1 MDHLR
6 GGSAANGPS
15 FPPPVATSSGLAT
28 IAVNPTAAI
37 VGNSGSGTTEYK
49 MISQSAPSS
58 PTANVTL
65 PDGQKIIGRLF
76 FDAPSHLY
84 EGVSVRRPVGPFRVI
99 FRRVLGA
106 SCAVYPASFFE

>member
-6 GGSAANGPS
+6 GGVGANGPS

-28 IAVNPTAAI
+28 IAVNPSAAI
-37 VGNSGSGTTEYK
+37 VGNSESGTTEYK

-65 PDGQKIIGRLF
+65 PDGQKIIGKHFSMLLRISIRSHDRLS
-76 FDAPSHLY
+76 ART
-84 EGVSVRRPVGPFRVI
+84 VSFSKNTYLN
-99 FRRVLGA
+99 FNE
-106 SCAVYPASFFE
+106 CDD